1 MRVVCRVPFF
11 WPREQAWLAE
21 AKLWSQALWAKL
33 KTGPEKSE
41 KTIRGLMFP
50 VIIPAEFSTVYLEAH
65 WARKNPVNRPDK
77 LFPVPGCSLQA
88 EKESKAK
95 EASFPGLWFCAQI
108 QVHCLLCGPRGWGLF
123 PLRNEPGTALW
134 WTGSEFWVRHCTL
147 IWAGRCALMDRQCW
161 PGHFIHWLDR
171 TGEAAQSIWTNKPMR
186 MERRRRYSKP
196 PCNSVE
202 SLGGRVEEPF
212 SPCHCPGLCSWELS
226 TLTQEE
232 SFIPVRSERWLE
244 KATKVFNPT
253 TMSSTPS

>member
-1 MRVVCRVPFF
+1 MIGRG
-11 WPREQAWLAE
+11 
-21 AKLWSQALWAKL
+21 KALVTSSLGQIKNRSR
-33 KTGPEKSE
+33 KSE
-41 KTIRGLMFP
+41 KTIRGLMLP

-88 EKESKAK
+88 EKEHNAK

-108 QVHCLLCGPRGWGLF
+108 RVRCLLCGPRGWGLF

-147 IWAGRCALMDRQCW
+147 IWAGRCTLMDRQCW

-171 TGEAAQSIWTNKPMR
+171 TGEAAQSIWTNNPMR

-202 SLGGRVEEPF
+202 SLEGGEGRGALLSMSLPRAVLMRTLNTDTGRELHTSEI
-212 SPCHCPGLCSWELS
+212 WEMARESDQSLQS
-226 TLTQEE
+226 YHYVQYPSIVGWLTT
-232 SFIPVRSERWLE
+232 
-244 KATKVFNPT
+244 A
-253 TMSSTPS
+253 

>member
-1 MRVVCRVPFF
+1 MIGRG
-11 WPREQAWLAE
+11 
-21 AKLWSQALWAKL
+21 KALVTSSLGQIKNRSR
-33 KTGPEKSE
+33 KSE

-108 QVHCLLCGPRGWGLF
+108 RVRCLLCGPRGWGLF

-171 TGEAAQSIWTNKPMR
+171 TGEAAQSIWTNNPMR

-196 PCNSVE
+196 PCNSME

-212 SPCHCPGLCSWELS
+212 SPCHCPGLYSWELS

-232 SFIPVRSERWLE
+232 SFIPVRSERWRE

-253 TMSSTPS
+253 TMSSTPR